1 MVLECV
7 KALCRLVLMRIT
19 GSRPLVMP
27 ALAEREVEA
36 KQEEDDNEEDRID
49 GKGNGDWIMPRTGLR
64 LPKLPDGDEIVEY
77 LAKKV
82 LTADDIK
89 GPKRMLRRVTSVQG
103 KVAEMMWILRPVV
116 YALAMQR
123 LQGKKNDWRPWVLG
137 AGLEVAA
144 RQLAKRDL
152 KERVAGGLRGL
163 TALESEEMRKRG
175 WALGWWVMRGAF
187 YENITK

>member
-19 GSRPLVMP
+19 GSRPLVTP
-27 ALAEREVEA
+27 ALAEREVEI
-36 KQEEDDNEEDRID
+36 KPEENDNDEDGID
-49 GKGNGDWIMPRTGLR
+49 GGAHGDWVMPRTGLR
-64 LPKLPDGDEIVEY
+64 LSKLPDGDEIVDY

-89 GPKRMLRRVTSVQG
+89 GPRRLLRRVTSVQG
-103 KVAEMMWILRPVV
+103 KLAEVMWVLRPVL

-123 LQGKKNDWRPWVLG
+123 LQGKRKDWRPWALG
-137 AGLEVAA
+137 AALEVAA
-144 RQLAKRDL
+144 RQLAQRDL